1 MKNKMPV
8 CLAAMLLLAA
18 PQLLVGESGT
28 NAVHRSCCM
37 AANAPAKPLTEESL
51 YQLDS
56 IWTNDDGKTIRLSSL
71 RGRPQIVVMFFASC
85 QFTCPLTVV
94 QLKQLEAALPP
105 ETRNK
110 VGFTL
115 VSFDSVRD
123 TPLVL
128 KNYRAQHGFSSD
140 TWTLLNGSPDSVLD
154 LSAVLGVKF
163 KQDAQGQFSHSN
175 LITLLN
181 SDGEIVHQYAGLNP
195 DTEQLKVEIEKLIEH
210 RK

>member
-1 MKNKMPV
+1 MKTKILI
-8 CLAAMLLLAA
+8 CFAMLLVAA
-18 PQLLVGESGT
+18 PQLFAGESGT
-28 NAVHRSCCM
+28 NVVHRSCCM
-37 AANAPAKPLTEESL
+37 PANAPAKPLTEGSL

-85 QFTCPLTVV
+85 QFACPLTVV
-94 QLKQLEAALPP
+94 QLKQLEAALPA

-123 TPLVL
+123 TPADL

-140 TWTLLNGSPDSVLD
+140 TWTLLNGNPDSVLD

-181 SDGEIVHQYAGLNP
+181 SEGEIVHQYAGLNP
-195 DTEQLKVEIEKLIEH
+195 DTEQVKVEIQKMIEH